1 MVAILY
7 PIAVNAELALSRPL
21 GRAAR
26 ERDAARLVGEA
37 VVFTTDPVGPA
48 FADEAAALAAYAG
61 RLADPARGVSPAP
74 EDLYLRLVEQ
84 ADGRPPRPVAPSFAD
99 GRRWPEAPP
108 APRTLWRLSIAYWR
122 IGSAERPLEAPQ
134 ARKARRGRRGAE
146 VDPATLHAMAH
157 QPLRPIEPQRG
168 LDIGLFETRL
178 PEAPDVVVP
187 DE

>member
-7 PIAVNAELALSRPL
+7 PIAANAELALSRPL

-26 ERDAARLVGEA
+26 ERDAVHLVGEA

-61 RLADPARGVSPAP
+61 RLADPARGITPAQ

-84 ADGRPPRPVAPSFAD
+84 VDGRPPRPVNPSFAD

-108 APRTLWRLSIAYWR
+108 DPRTLWRLAIAYWR
-122 IGSAERPLEAPQ
+122 VGSAERPLEPPQ
-134 ARKARRGRRGAE
+134 ARKARRARRGEAI
-146 VDPATLHAMAH
+146 DPLTLQAMAR

-168 LDIGLFETRL
+168 LDIGLFEARR
-178 PEAPDVVVP
+178 PEAPDIVVP